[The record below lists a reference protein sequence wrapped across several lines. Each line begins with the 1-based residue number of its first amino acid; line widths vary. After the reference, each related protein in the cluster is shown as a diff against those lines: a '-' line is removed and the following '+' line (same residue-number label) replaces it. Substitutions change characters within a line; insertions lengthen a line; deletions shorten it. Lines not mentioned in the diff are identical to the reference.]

1 MKKYFSLLYVFLA
14 ASSLIAAAS
23 PDDDYAI
30 PFGQL
35 PAVSQNFVKTHFDM
49 ASVAYCM
56 RDAHSYEVRFSD
68 ASEIEFDY
76 SGKWE
81 EIDCKYKAV
90 PESVVKLIPAS
101 IPSHVQANF
110 PSALITK
117 IKVKNWGYELELNN
131 GIELE
136 FNKKGTFLRIDD

>member
-1 MKKYFSLLYVFLA
+1 MKKYFSLLYVVLA

-35 PAVSQNFVKTHFDM
+35 PAVSQNFVKTHFDV

-76 SGKWE
+76 SGK
-81 EIDCKYKAV
+81 
-90 PESVVKLIPAS
+90 PAS